1 MKNQVQIEK
10 VISFRLALLDSYK
23 KLGLNENETMV
34 ILLIDYLLSQGNSLI
49 TSDLL
54 SLKMTLQPEEI
65 DGILVELLN
74 KKYLSYKTEEG
85 KLVTSI
91 ENIRKI
97 VYSEMK
103 KTLTWEVK
111 KESVQKDESLI
122 SDLYSLYEDKASQ
135 PLSPLEKDTIVS
147 WLKNGYSE
155 EEIKNAVLDTARFK
169 KLTIREVERT
179 LKAKRRAKDFSE
191 EGVSA
196 IKDNYDKSIAET
208 LENAKKLWGDWYQSF
223 SQFPKAT
230 LSRQ

>member
-135 PLSPLEKDTIVS
+135 PLSPIEKDTIVS

-179 LKAKRRAKDFSE
+179 LKAKRRAKDLSE

-208 LENAKKLWGDWYQSF
+208 LENAKKLWGD
-223 SQFPKAT
+223 
-230 LSRQ
+230 

>member
-23 KLGLNENETMV
+23 KLGLNENEAMV
-34 ILLIDYLLSQGNSLI
+34 ILLIDYLLGQGNSLI

-97 VYSEMK
+97 VYFEMK

-111 KESVQKDESLI
+111 KESAQKDESLI

-179 LKAKRRAKDFSE
+179 LKAKRRAKDLSE

-208 LENAKKLWGDWYQSF
+208 LENAKKLWGD
-223 SQFPKAT
+223 
-230 LSRQ
+230 

>member
-111 KESVQKDESLI
+111 KESVQKDEGLI

-179 LKAKRRAKDFSE
+179 LKAKRRAKDLSE

-208 LENAKKLWGDWYQSF
+208 LENAKKLWGD
-223 SQFPKAT
+223 
-230 LSRQ
+230 

>member
-34 ILLIDYLLSQGNSLI
+34 ILLIDFLLSQGNSLI

-97 VYSEMK
+97 VYSEIK

-179 LKAKRRAKDFSE
+179 LKAKRRAKDLSE

-208 LENAKKLWGDWYQSF
+208 LENAKKLWGD
-223 SQFPKAT
+223 
-230 LSRQ
+230 

>member
-169 KLTIREVERT
+169 KLTIREAERT
-179 LKAKRRAKDFSE
+179 LKAKRRAKDLSE

-208 LENAKKLWGDWYQSF
+208 LENAKKLWGD
-223 SQFPKAT
+223 
-230 LSRQ
+230 

>member
-122 SDLYSLYEDKASQ
+122 SDLYFLYEDKASQ

-179 LKAKRRAKDFSE
+179 LKAKRRAKDLSE

-208 LENAKKLWGDWYQSF
+208 LENAKKLWGD
-223 SQFPKAT
+223 
-230 LSRQ
+230 

>member
-169 KLTIREVERT
+169 KLTIRDVERT
-179 LKAKRRAKDFSE
+179 LKAKRRAKDLSE

-208 LENAKKLWGDWYQSF
+208 LENAKKLWGD
-223 SQFPKAT
+223 
-230 LSRQ
+230 

>member
-179 LKAKRRAKDFSE
+179 LKAKRRAKDLSE

-223 SQFPKAT
+223 NQFPKAT
-230 LSRQ
+230 LPR

>member
-74 KKYLSYKTEEG
+74 KKHLSYKTEEG

-97 VYSEMK
+97 VYSEIK

-179 LKAKRRAKDFSE
+179 LKAKRRAKDLSE

-208 LENAKKLWGDWYQSF
+208 LENAKKLWGD
-223 SQFPKAT
+223 
-230 LSRQ
+230 